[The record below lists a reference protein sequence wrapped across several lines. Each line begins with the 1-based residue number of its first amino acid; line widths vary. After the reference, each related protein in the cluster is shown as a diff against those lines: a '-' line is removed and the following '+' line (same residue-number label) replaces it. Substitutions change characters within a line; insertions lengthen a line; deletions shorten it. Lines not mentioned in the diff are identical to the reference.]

1 MLMTGVLAAM
11 SDGQLA
17 GLLAGMGIAVITA
30 TLLLRRMRLGKRARG
45 SSDSMPKDA
54 REKLKRIADRA
65 TAHERLEQ
73 AMVEAQEATRAC
85 AAQIGTRTAKLE
97 ALLDQADQRM
107 QRMEQLA
114 ARLEALLER
123 AYAASPAPASGATVR
138 EAAAELGVRREAAGH
153 TPTMSPGKSAG
164 AGFFERSPG
173 IVSASASNDPL
184 SRRVYGLA
192 DEGLAP
198 PEIARKLDEQIGKV
212 ELILALRG

>member
-1 MLMTGVLAAM
+1 MLTTVVLAAL

-17 GLLAGMGIAVITA
+17 GLMAGAGIAVITA
-30 TLLLRRMRLGKRARG
+30 TLLLRRMRLQKRAGSRG
-45 SSDSMPKDA
+45 ETLPGDA

-73 AMVEAQEATRAC
+73 AMVEAQEAARAC

-97 ALLDQADQRM
+97 VLLDQADRRM

-114 ARLEALLER
+114 ARLEALLDR
-123 AYAASPAPASGATVR
+123 AYAEPPAASAAPAVSVR
-138 EAAAELGVRREAAGH
+138 EAAQVAPGARRESG
-153 TPTMSPGKSAG
+153 SKGG
-164 AGFFERSPG
+164 GLGFFERGPD
-173 IVSASASNDPL
+173 VAVVNAASDPL
-184 SRRVYGLA
+184 TRRVYGLA

-198 PEIARKLDEQIGKV
+198 TDIARKLDEQIGKV

>member
-1 MLMTGVLAAM
+1 MT
-11 SDGQLA
+11 DGQLA
-17 GLLAGMGIAVITA
+17 GLMAGAGISVITA
-30 TLLLRRMRLGKRARG
+30 TLLLRRMRSRTRSRG
-45 SSDSMPKDA
+45 SSDSMPRDA

-65 TAHERLEQ
+65 TVHERLEQ

-107 QRMEQLA
+107 QRMELLA

-123 AYAASPAPASGATVR
+123 AYRESQVAPAPPVALREATSASIRRETPSHTPPVSGKASGV
-138 EAAAELGVRREAAGH
+138 
-153 TPTMSPGKSAG
+153 
-164 AGFFERSPG
+164 GFFERSPN
-173 IVSASASNDPL
+173 VVPASAANDPL

-198 PEIARKLDEQIGKV
+198 TEIARKLDEQIGKV